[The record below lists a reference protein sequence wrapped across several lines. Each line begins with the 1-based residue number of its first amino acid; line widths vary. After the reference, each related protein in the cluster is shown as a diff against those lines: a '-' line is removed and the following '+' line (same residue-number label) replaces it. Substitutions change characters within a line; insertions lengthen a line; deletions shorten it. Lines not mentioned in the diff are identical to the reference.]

1 MCEEGLF
8 KQESSNILSN
18 VSSNQISWK
27 AMTEEKPKA
36 TLAAPAKKPAANNN
50 AKKWNKMI

>member
-27 AMTEEKPKA
+27 AMAEDKPKA
-36 TLAAPAKKPAANNN
+36 AIPGLVKKPAATNN